1 MQICVVDRD
10 GEEHVVEGKV
20 GESLMLPL
28 VAVDLVDATCGG
40 SCSCATCHVYV
51 DEGWL
56 TKLSTQAPDEVD
68 IIDCLLEA
76 EDQSRLA
83 CQVVVTEDMEGMR
96 VTIAPLSD
104 F

>member
-1 MQICVVDRD
+1 MQIYVVDRN

-20 GESLMLPL
+20 GEPLMHPL

-56 TKLSTQAPDEVD
+56 AKLSKQAEDEVD

-76 EDQSRLA
+76 QNESRLA

-96 VTIAPLSD
+96 VTIAPKSG